1 MVAFRIDVNFR
12 RLTMPLSCVK
22 VISTLPMSKISGD
35 RHTKNAAHSSHSVS
49 GLYRSLLFTLI
60 FLLIGT
66 ANAAFENIELMAG
79 PMGMGGAYA
88 ATTDDTSALIWNPAG
103 LARLSVREI
112 GIGYLDLYGL
122 LNYSF
127 IGVAHPIQREKTLG
141 AAILSSSDT
150 EGLSYERIVLLS
162 AATRL
167 WKELQ
172 IGMSAKYF
180 TTSVNL
186 EGMPLG
192 RGSGWGVDFGVQS
205 AFMRE
210 KVRVGVVFPNLLSN
224 VSYRRLEEAAYTE
237 SILREWRI
245 GAAVEIDVPNRES
258 DTVLAAFEVANGT
271 PLIGGEYRY
280 DTKQGAFAVRLGWRF
295 IGGLTAGFGYQRGN
309 IGLDYAFV
317 SGRHV
322 GSQSSLFSVRVFY

>member
-1 MVAFRIDVNFR
+1 M
-12 RLTMPLSCVK
+12 
-22 VISTLPMSKISGD
+22 
-35 RHTKNAAHSSHSVS
+35 
-49 GLYRSLLFTLI
+49 
-60 FLLIGT
+60 IGT

-88 ATTDDTSALIWNPAG
+88 ATTQDTSALIWNPAG
-103 LARLSVREI
+103 LARLPVREI

-127 IGVAHPIQREKTLG
+127 IGVAYPIQTGQTLG

-150 EGLSYERIVLLS
+150 EDLSYERIVLLS

-186 EGMPLG
+186 ERMPVG
-192 RGSGWGVDFGVQS
+192 HGSGWGVDFGVQS

-245 GAAVEIDVPNRES
+245 GTAVEIDVPNRES
-258 DTVLAAFEVANGT
+258 DTVLAAFELANGT
-271 PLIGGEYRY
+271 PLVGSEYRY
-280 DTKQGAFAVRLGWRF
+280 DTEQGAFAFRLGWRF

-309 IGLDYAFV
+309 VGLDYAFV
-317 SGRHV
+317 SGRYV